1 MRAISVLSLESNS
14 LKAAGGKALAE
25 GLKGNRV
32 ITELNISNNGL
43 GFNSNYDADASGVIA
58 LADVIPGMGAL
69 SSANL
74 LGNNIGIEQASALAV
89 ILKEHPPSSPS
100 VATRVMRQSWT

>member
-43 GFNSNYDADASGVIA
+43 GFNSNNDADASGVIA
-58 LADVIPGMGAL
+58 LADVIPGMRAL
-69 SSANL
+69 TKLDISSNYIAAAQGGDL
-74 LGNNIGIEQASALAV
+74 QRICAVGGIELA
-89 ILKEHPPSSPS
+89 K
-100 VATRVMRQSWT
+100 